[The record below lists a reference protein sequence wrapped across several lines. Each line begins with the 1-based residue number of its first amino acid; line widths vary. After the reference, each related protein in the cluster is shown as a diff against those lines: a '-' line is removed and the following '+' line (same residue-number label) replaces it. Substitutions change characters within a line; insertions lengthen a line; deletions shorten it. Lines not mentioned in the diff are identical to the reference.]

1 VPDYFSM
8 TVQNIFA
15 IDDVW
20 QSSVTQSE
28 KREKDNNKQEKG
40 HLHAAENPTRFPS
53 KRVNAFG
60 PLLDKDQRNEKRED
74 ACM

>member
-1 VPDYFSM
+1 V

-20 QSSVTQSE
+20 RTSVTQSE
-28 KREKDNNKQEKG
+28 KREKDYNKQEKE
-40 HLHAAENPTRFPS
+40 HLHAAENPMRFPA
-53 KRVNAFG
+53 KRVNPFG
-60 PLLDKDQRNEKRED
+60 PSLDKDQGNEKRED